1 MGSRPRLPRSAGMAR
16 LSPTVA
22 GLERERAG
30 GLAARSRCRFAR
42 HALGHRRGFSFGGR
56 WPAPVFAPRLASRTN
71 HTQPSGGHAT
81 KPCAALRLSAATQ
94 PVIRRRHQ
102 RPAAPCLRPRRAKC
116 AHPDHRRARNRQ
128 NHHGGET
135 LAHLA
140 SRQCGALAHPVGRT
154 HRQGCCALDASHDPS
169 TRQPQ
174 PTRGGLFA
182 HQRAD
187 PAQVAVRTPR
197 RAASPRGRRHR
208 GG

>member
-1 MGSRPRLPRSAGMAR
+1 MGARPRLPRSAGMAR
-16 LSPTVA
+16 LSFTVA
-22 GLERERAG
+22 GLERDRAG
-30 GLAARSRCRFAR
+30 GLAVRSSLRFTR
-42 HALGHRRGFSFGGR
+42 HALDHRRGLTLGGR
-56 WPAPVFAPRLASRTN
+56 WPAPVFAPRLASRTK

-81 KPCAALRLSAATQ
+81 KPGAAARFSATTH
-94 PVIRRRHQ
+94 PFIWRRPQ
-102 RPAAPCLRPRRAKC
+102 RPAAPCQRTRRAKC

-140 SRQCGALAHPVGRT
+140 SGQRRALAHPAGCT
-154 HRQGCCALDASHDPS
+154 HGKGCCALDASHDPS

-174 PTRGGLFA
+174 PARGGLFA

-197 RAASPRGRRHR
+197 RAASSGGRRHR